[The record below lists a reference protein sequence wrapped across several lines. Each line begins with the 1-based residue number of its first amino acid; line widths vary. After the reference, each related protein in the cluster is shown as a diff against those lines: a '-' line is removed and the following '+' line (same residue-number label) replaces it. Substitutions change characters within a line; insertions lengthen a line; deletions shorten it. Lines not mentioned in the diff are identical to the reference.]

1 MVIVRHKGVT
11 MLEGTSVLVQLF
23 FLGVKVL
30 KKKCIFSLVFLLF
43 ASCFLFGCDK
53 TGQRVILMGV
63 EETVDNNSTFTVVNE
78 TDKNRFSVSY
88 SSNSDTN
95 KNSSFFSF
103 EILSA
108 SGKGESWSSYKDLN
122 DNSVFSFTDDK
133 NADIVFENGAYVFS
147 GEKTIYISY
156 DNAPTEIKNFCKAFS
171 SNSDDNDDYSI
182 YVNGYLLS
190 YNI

>member
-1 MVIVRHKGVT
+1 M
-11 MLEGTSVLVQLF
+11 
-23 FLGVKVL
+23 
-30 KKKCIFSLVFLLF
+30 KKKCVFALVFLLL
-43 ASCFLFGCDK
+43 ASCFLFSCNK
-53 TGQRVILMGV
+53 TEQRVILMGI
-63 EETVDNNSTFTVVNE
+63 EETVDNNSTFTIVNE
-78 TDKNRFSVSY
+78 LDKNRFSVSY
-88 SSNSDTN
+88 SSNSGAN

-103 EILSA
+103 EILSV

-133 NADIVFENGAYVFS
+133 NADIIFENGTYAFA

-156 DNAPTEIKNFCKAFS
+156 DNAPAEIKNFCKAFS

-190 YNI
+190 YNV